1 MSGSLKI
8 IMAMLALAAAGAITA
23 PAIAADAPAGA
34 DASKLTAGLTPL
46 ERLIDLMD
54 TDKSGKVSK
63 AEFMKFMQAEFDF
76 ADKNKDG
83 ELDPAELK
91 TLVARINRPYR
102 WAPAVGK

>member
-1 MSGSLKI
+1 
-8 IMAMLALAAAGAITA
+8 
-23 PAIAADAPAGA
+23 
-34 DASKLTAGLTPL
+34 
-46 ERLIDLMD
+46 
-54 TDKSGKVSK
+54 
-63 AEFMKFMQAEFDF
+63 MKFMQAEFDF